1 MQRYGAS
8 AGKFAG
14 FLRYPQW
21 AHAPVS
27 LVCLANIQIYKSCD
41 NQVITSESDT
51 AVIQNHPLQTVLFPV
66 R

>member
-14 FLRYPQW
+14 FLHYPQW

-27 LVCLANIQIYKSCD
+27 LICLANIQIYKSCD
-41 NQVITSESDT
+41 NRVINEQAGPIKHLG
-51 AVIQNHPLQTVLFPV
+51 AVYGRQ
-66 R
+66 

>member
-41 NQVITSESDT
+41 NRAINEQVGPIKPLG
-51 AVIQNHPLQTVLFPV
+51 AVYE
-66 R
+66 

>member
-41 NQVITSESDT
+41 NQVINEQVGPIKPLG
-51 AVIQNHPLQTVLFPV
+51 AVYE
-66 R
+66 